1 MQPWTL
7 HAVTWGDPWPLL
19 EGGEGRDM
27 EGSLWAAVLGS
38 GLEERE
44 LQKFL
49 ERNELGVQA
58 LEVF

>member
-1 MQPWTL
+1 
-7 HAVTWGDPWPLL
+7 
-19 EGGEGRDM
+19 M